1 MRRHDH
7 HRTAG
12 ARRAVR
18 DLYPIER
25 RNPDMDAPRT
35 ITGLAAVALIIA
47 LAFMLGR
54 CSAPSAAEPAPTP
67 AAVPVY
73 VSHDTARHAAEALEQ
88 LAAWIAGTTTTTRR
102 TAAAQSPV
110 PTVTPPPD
118 RWDRLAQCETG
129 GVWSANTGNGYGGGL
144 QFAHGPGWSTW
155 RAFGG
160 TEFTADPW
168 DASREQQ
175 IVVAERVLARSGW
188 QAWPGCA
195 RKFGWL

>member
-1 MRRHDH
+1 
-7 HRTAG
+7 
-12 ARRAVR
+12 
-18 DLYPIER
+18 
-25 RNPDMDAPRT
+25 MDAPRLATT
-35 ITGLAAVALIIA
+35 IAALTIILVIAFLA
-47 LAFMLGR
+47 GR
-54 CSAPSAAEPAPTP
+54 CTAPTAAEPAP

-73 VSHDTARHAAEALEQ
+73 VSHDAARHAAEALEQ
-88 LAAWIAGTTTTTRR
+88 LAAWITSNTTTTVAVQRPATRSP
-102 TAAAQSPV
+102 AAAPTAV
-110 PTVTPPPD
+110 PAVDASSD
-118 RWDRLAQCETG
+118 RCDELARCETG
-129 GVWSANTGNGYGGGL
+129 GNWAANTGNGYGGGV

-168 DASREQQ
+168 DATREQQ